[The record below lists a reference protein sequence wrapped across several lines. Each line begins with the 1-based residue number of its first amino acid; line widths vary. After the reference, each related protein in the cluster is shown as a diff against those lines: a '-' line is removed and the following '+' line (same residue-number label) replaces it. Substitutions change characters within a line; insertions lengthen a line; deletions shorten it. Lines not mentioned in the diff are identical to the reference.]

1 MNIENQTQLAQ
12 LLDKIGSL
20 YPAGIPTASIV
31 ASEMS
36 QPEVEVGTVPRVR
49 ARLVVVGDR
58 SEVSS
63 EELALLDAIATKGLK
78 LTEDEYTREFVAT
91 SADAFAPDKPLGA
104 LTVLF
109 GEPAVPSN
117 AAGMVIPTN
126 SLASLCGDPDLK
138 KGLWRCLQ
146 GAKV

>member
-36 QPEVEVGTVPRVR
+36 QPEIEVRMVPRVR

-58 SEVSS
+58 AEISS

-78 LTEDEYTREFVAT
+78 LTEDEYATEFVAT
-91 SADAFAPDKPLGA
+91 PSEAFASGHLPAAVTIVFGAVDSPKNAQGEVIVTNALGELLVDTA
-104 LTVLF
+104 
-109 GEPAVPSN
+109 
-117 AAGMVIPTN
+117 
-126 SLASLCGDPDLK
+126 LK
-138 KGLWRCLQ
+138 KALWRSLQ
-146 GAKV
+146 GLS